1 MKRKY
6 YFAGDFPIFA
16 HSIMIIKIIIA
27 VYFLGVLI
35 IGLISYFGIKSP
47 ADYYVAGKK
56 AGLTAVSGSL
66 LATIL
71 GGSAILGTIELSWK
85 EGWPAL
91 WFLFSAALGL
101 LALVPLSKYVKRFGN
116 YTLPEMLGTFYGKKA
131 EIISSVIIPIAW
143 TGIVAAQIIAAA
155 KILQGL
161 GFVSYNQ
168 GAIISGAIFITYTLI
183 GGQLSI
189 LKTDRIQAVIIIAGL
204 IVLFVFSLNTTVYKQ
219 IPSLTP
225 DALFNTTFTFTDL
238 IILILTYS
246 VTFVVGPDIYSRIF
260 CAKNEKT
267 AKNSVI
273 VVALILIPVSF
284 MLTWLGIFS
293 LKSGS
298 SGITGFAEHLLPD
311 WGYGLFIAAL
321 LSAVMSSA
329 DTTLLTSSIILSE
342 LSGGE
347 MDHKNALKRTRFYII
362 TGGITSI
369 LIAMFITSIVQS
381 FLFALTVFSGA
392 FVVPV
397 FAGLL
402 NLKVNKERVIAAI
415 IIGGIVSLS
424 GKIIHDYY
432 YGQIG
437 NFIIVTAYFISLL
450 LLFASNPRKKK
461 GKIYTQ

>member
-1 MKRKY
+1 
-6 YFAGDFPIFA
+6 
-16 HSIMIIKIIIA
+16 MIVKIIIS

-56 AGLTAVSGSL
+56 AGLTAVAGSL

-91 WFLFSAALGL
+91 WFLCSAAFGL
-101 LALVPLSKYVKRFGN
+101 AALVPLSKYVKRFGN

-131 EIISSVIIPIAW
+131 EIISSVIIPVAW

-168 GAIISGAIFITYTLI
+168 GAILSGMVFIIYTLI

-189 LKTDRIQAVIIIAGL
+189 LKTDRIQALIIISGIIIL
-204 IVLFVFSLNTTVYKQ
+204 SIFSLNSNINQK

-225 DALFNTTFTFTDL
+225 NALFNETFTITDL
-238 IILILTYS
+238 VILILTYS

-260 CAKNEKT
+260 CAKDEKT
-267 AKNSVI
+267 AKHSIII
-273 VVALILIPVSF
+273 VAIILIPVSF
-284 MLTWLGIFS
+284 ALTWLGISS

-298 SGITGFAEHLLPD
+298 PGITGFAEQLLPE

-342 LSGGE
+342 LSGGD
-347 MDHKNALKRTRFYII
+347 MNHKNALKRTRLYIVI
-362 TGGITSI
+362 GGIFSI

-381 FLFALTVFSGA
+381 LLFALTVFSGA

-402 NLKVNKERVIAAI
+402 RQNVVKERVIVAI
-415 IIGGIVSLS
+415 ITGGLVSLT
-424 GKIIHDYY
+424 GKIIHDFY
-432 YGQIG
+432 QEQAG
-437 NFIIVTAYFISLL
+437 NIIIITAYLFSIA
-450 LLFASNPRKKK
+450 LLFVSRSKNNKEKFYVK
-461 GKIYTQ
+461 